1 MAYVRVI
8 CDNCGRMLG
17 RDTVTVFGIDPD
29 FNGCK
34 GERKDPD
41 CQFCN
46 PFYWKKCECGSDR
59 IDKEGICKKCGKQH
73 DIENKDRLEKIKL

>member
-8 CDNCGRMLG
+8 CKSCGRMLG
-17 RDTVTVFGIDPD
+17 RESVTVFGIDPD

-41 CQFCN
+41 CQNCN
-46 PFYWKKCECGSDR
+46 PFYWEKCSKCGSDR
-59 IDKEGICKKCGKQH
+59 INKEGICQKCNGVNVMLKG
-73 DIENKDRLEKIKL
+73 D